1 MARLVDLFAFMHT
14 GNAGAAARAFV
25 SRLHLTP
32 GTLAFLP
39 SAR

>member
-1 MARLVDLFAFMHT
+1 MARLVDIFVFTHT
-14 GNAGAAARAFV
+14 GNAGAAARALV
-25 SRLHLTP
+25 APRLLTP